1 MKTGSSIDVGEISTV
16 LARKVIVGGHI
27 TSFEIDGADPVMS
40 TVDPTVHKQVAT
52 WMESE
57 LNKLLGKAA

>member
-1 MKTGSSIDVGEISTV
+1 MKPGSFDVEEISTV

-27 TSFEIDGADPVMS
+27 TSFEIDGAADPVMN

-52 WMESE
+52 FLSSE
-57 LNKLLGKAA
+57 LSKLLGKAA